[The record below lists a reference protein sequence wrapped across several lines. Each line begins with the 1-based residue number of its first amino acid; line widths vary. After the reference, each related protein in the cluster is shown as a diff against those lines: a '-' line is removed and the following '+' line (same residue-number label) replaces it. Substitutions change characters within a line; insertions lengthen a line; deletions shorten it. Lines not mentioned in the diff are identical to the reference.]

1 MNEAQTITDI
11 RTTKNAIKEG
21 IKKVDTTNYQGNKF
35 GDEDEYT
42 YEDKK
47 FNNF

>member
-21 IKKVDTTNYQGNKF
+21 IKKVDTTNYQGKNLVARMSTLTK
-35 GDEDEYT
+35 T
-42 YEDKK
+42 CLRV
-47 FNNF
+47 